1 MHKLACLVG
10 CFVLLFFT
18 FACSDS
24 SPMNANPDASV
35 GGAGDGSG
43 GAGAGSH
50 TGGTTG
56 SDGSTAI
63 SGAVATGGTLATGGT
78 VATGGTFATIV
89 TTGGIIG
96 VGGSTVVG
104 GTSFASTGGSSVGG
118 SSATGGTAST
128 GGATG
133 AGATGGTTALGGVT
147 TVSGGSPTGG
157 SALGG
162 SAGVSAAGQWG
173 STSPANDSL
182 GQNPFA
188 RPAASG
194 ILITSSDGLNSTE
207 LILAADTKDGM
218 FVAGATRV
226 PQAMGLS
233 AFDAGVVSEAFAARL
248 DGQGKLVW
256 SVPLKTCG
264 VPSGIASGPDDTV
277 FILCPYEPDATTL
290 MPSTCDAA
298 ASVEKLS
305 GTDGKILF
313 DARINVPD
321 AAPADAFWCPYG
333 LGVDTQGRSYVGGGY
348 TPSVQNTRT
357 LLSAVTAA
365 GKQDWSLISDGPTG
379 TPQTD
384 SAVAYVNDVVVDSSG
399 NVLFVG
405 AYNTWMK
412 LGTTQLTSQATT
424 GQWSMYNGFFARVSA
439 DGTNPMPWSFGGTV
453 FDLATSLAPTGD
465 GGFVVGGWASASSN
479 IGGKS
484 MTADQAGSAFIAQVT
499 AQGQATW
506 AKVVPGKGMT
516 DDVAVGIDGNVH
528 VVGQFANDE
537 ILYSYDPTAD
547 TLTARKTVAGNATD
561 NELRTHSVAVSTSGA
576 IWLSGTFK
584 GTINLGTGALSTSS
598 VAAFLIKLN

>member
-1 MHKLACLVG
+1 VSTA
-10 CFVLLFFT
+10 
-18 FACSDS
+18 
-24 SPMNANPDASV
+24 V
-35 GGAGDGSG
+35 GGNTT
-43 GAGAGSH
+43 
-50 TGGTTG
+50 TGGT
-56 SDGSTAI
+56 
-63 SGAVATGGTLATGGT
+63 
-78 VATGGTFATIV
+78 
-89 TTGGIIG
+89 
-96 VGGSTVVG
+96 
-104 GTSFASTGGSSVGG
+104 
-118 SSATGGTAST
+118 
-128 GGATG
+128 TG
-133 AGATGGTTALGGVT
+133 AGATGGTTAFGGT
-147 TVSGGSPTGG
+147 TTISGGSATGG
-157 SALGG
+157 TSLGG
-162 SAGVSAAGQWG
+162 SAGTSAGGQPGITSAA
-173 STSPANDSL
+173 NDTL

-218 FVAGATRV
+218 FVAGATRS

-233 AFDAGVVSEAFAARL
+233 AFDPGVVSEAFAARL

-277 FILCPYEPDATTL
+277 FVLCPYEPDTTTL

-313 DARINVPD
+313 DARINVPA

-333 LGVDTQGRSYVGGGY
+333 LAVDAQGRSYVGGGY
-348 TPSVQNTRT
+348 TPSVQNTRM
-357 LLSAVTAA
+357 LLSAVTAT
-365 GKQDWSLISDGPTG
+365 GQQDWTLISDGPTG

-384 SAVAYVNDVVVDSSG
+384 SAVAYLNDIDMDSNG
-399 NVLFVG
+399 NILFVG

-412 LGTTQLTSQATT
+412 LGTNQLTSQATT
-424 GQWSMYNGFFARVSA
+424 GQWSMYNGFFARAST
-439 DGTNPMPWSFGGTV
+439 DGTAPTPWSFGGTV
-453 FDLATSLAPTGD
+453 FDLATSLAPTGN

-484 MTADQAGSAFIAQVT
+484 MTANQDGSAFIAQIT

-506 AKVVPGKGMT
+506 AKVVPGKGIA
-516 DDVAVGIDGNVH
+516 DDVAVGIDGKVH
-528 VVGQFANDE
+528 VVGQFENDE
-537 ILYSYDPTAD
+537 ILYSYDPAAD

-561 NELRTHSVAVSTSGA
+561 NELRTHSVAVSTSGT

-584 GTINLGTGALSTSS
+584 GTINLGTVALSTSS